1 MYVLVR
7 TDLPPAQQAVQSCH
21 ASIEAARHFL
31 EPDAHH
37 PHLVVCGIRGEEA
50 LHQARDRL
58 EALGVRC
65 CAFVEPDRD
74 HEVTAL
80 ATEPL
85 SGRRRRLLRRYKL
98 LKPG

>member
-21 ASIEAARHFL
+21 ASIEAARQFL

-37 PHLVVCGIRGEEA
+37 PHLVVCGVRGEEA

-58 EALGVRC
+58 EALGIRC

-85 SGRRRRLLRRYKL
+85 SGGRRRLLRRFKL
-98 LKPG
+98 LRPG